1 MHNLYV
7 EPTKEY
13 ADIIIR
19 GDLNSTV
26 LDVIIAKLKNINK
39 KKMEKRYRILEIG
52 IDLDGGGTDR
62 YMYNYCT
69 RIEDIDFEFASVISK
84 DGMLEKTLKE
94 QGYKVHKYPRM
105 KSGLYANFKAYY
117 NIIKNGHFDV
127 VHAHLC
133 NWSFVSMFAAMLC
146 GVKVRIAHAHFAN
159 VPETKKQHLLRRIS
173 TWLTK
178 LFATDLAACG
188 DDAGKWMWGE
198 KYFNSGKV
206 VVHNNAIESNRYR
219 YDSHKRK
226 IKRQEFDIGN
236 NTLVVGHVGRISEQK
251 NQIRLVHIFNSIHKK
266 VPNSILLMAG
276 HACDDYPIDAAIK
289 ELGLMDSVKMLGTR
303 SDVSELLNAMDVF
316 VFPSLFEGL
325 PFTLVETQCNGL
337 PCVCSDTVTS
347 QIKFTDLIY
356 FLSLNDSDEQWA
368 KTSVEAAQGT
378 HKADSYKYMI
388 TAGYDLN
395 TQSSKLKDYYLE
407 RIKSHE

>member
-1 MHNLYV
+1 MNRKY
-7 EPTKEY
+7 K
-13 ADIIIR
+13 
-19 GDLNSTV
+19 
-26 LDVIIAKLKNINK
+26 
-39 KKMEKRYRILEIG
+39 ILEIG

-69 RIEDIDFEFASVISK
+69 RIKDIDFEFASVISK
-84 DGMLEKTLKE
+84 DGMLEKLLKE
-94 QGYKVHKYPRM
+94 QGYVVHKYPRM
-105 KSGLYANFKAYY
+105 KSSLYANFKAYY

-159 VPETKKQHLLRRIS
+159 VPETKKQYLLRVIS

-188 DDAGKWMWGE
+188 NDAGKWMWGE

-206 VVHNNAIESNRYR
+206 IVHNNAIESNIYR
-219 YDSHKRK
+219 YDSNKRK
-226 IKRQEFDIGN
+226 SKRQELGIEN
-236 NTLVVGHVGRISEQK
+236 ETLVVGHVGRISEQK
-251 NQIRLVHIFNSIHKK
+251 NQIRLVQIFNSIHKK
-266 VPNSILLMAG
+266 EPNSILLMVG
-276 HACDDYPIDAAIK
+276 HANDDYPVGAAIK
-289 ELGLMDSVKMLGTR
+289 KFGLMDSIKMLGTR
-303 SDVSELLNAMDVF
+303 SDVNELLNAMDVF

-337 PCVCSDTVTS
+337 PCVCSDTVTG
-347 QIKFTDLIY
+347 QIKFTDLIK

-368 KTSVEAAQGT
+368 KSSVEAAQKI
-378 HKADSYKYMI
+378 HNADSYKDMI
-388 TAGYDLN
+388 TSGYDLD
-395 TQSSKLKDYYLE
+395 TESSKLKDYYTE
-407 RIKSHE
+407 RIKFHE